1 MTTTIKRRPDINP
14 KEGLHEHG
22 DVRFADSVNNK
33 YPVDTEKH
41 VRAAWSY
48 INQNDNA
55 DKYDA
60 GEVKTIK
67 NRITQAAR
75 KHGVEISED

>member
-33 YPVDTEKH
+33 YPIDTAKH

-48 INQNDNA
+48 INHKDNA
-55 DKYDA
+55 AEYDKE
-60 GEVKTIK
+60 EVALIK
-67 NRITQAAR
+67 GRIVRAA
-75 KHGVEISED
+75 KSFDIEIDES